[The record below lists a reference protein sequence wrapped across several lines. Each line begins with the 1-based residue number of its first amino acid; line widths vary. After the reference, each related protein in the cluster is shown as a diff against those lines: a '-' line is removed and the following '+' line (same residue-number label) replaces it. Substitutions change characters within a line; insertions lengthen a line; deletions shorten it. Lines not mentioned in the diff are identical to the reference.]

1 MASSPLKSPQLGW
14 GLALPVLFLTAVGL
28 GCIHATERGVSMAD
42 RSTDPGLSSA
52 ADGGW
57 VVQAYRALGPLTMRQ
72 ALFVVTGAGLLWLA
86 LGPSYQ
92 KLGRYSYWF
101 YALVVAL
108 LALLAAARV
117 SERLGLPPL
126 PLVPKSRD
134 VFRWVGIEPF
144 RLQPS
149 EFMKLALVLTLAR
162 YLRFRN
168 SYRSWWGL
176 LPPFALT
183 LLPMVLILFQP
194 DLGTLLMLLPVLF
207 ALLFVAGARVRHLL
221 LIVVLGLAALPLF
234 YAYGMQEY
242 QKERIRVLLNQNTTN
257 EAWHMDQGYQLRQS
271 KIALGTGGLTGTG
284 YGEGLFVQYE
294 GLLPED
300 HNDFI
305 FAIFGHQ
312 WGFLGGVLLLLAYG
326 AIVLFG
332 LEVASTTNDPF
343 GRLLA
348 VGVVVMIVV
357 QALLNIGM
365 NIGLAPITGMPL
377 PFVSAGGSSLWANFL
392 ALGLLLNVARRRPLL
407 IAEPPFEH
415 TD

>member
-1 MASSPLKSPQLGW
+1 M
-14 GLALPVLFLTAVGL
+14 
-28 GCIHATERGVSMAD
+28 
-42 RSTDPGLSSA
+42 
-52 ADGGW
+52 
-57 VVQAYRALGPLTMRQ
+57 
-72 ALFVVTGAGLLWLA
+72 
-86 LGPSYQ
+86 
-92 KLGRYSYWF
+92 
-101 YALVVAL
+101 
-108 LALLAAARV
+108 
-117 SERLGLPPL
+117 
-126 PLVPKSRD
+126 
-134 VFRWVGIEPF
+134 
-144 RLQPS
+144 
-149 EFMKLALVLTLAR
+149 
-162 YLRFRN
+162 
-168 SYRSWWGL
+168 
-176 LPPFALT
+176 
-183 LLPMVLILFQP
+183 
-194 DLGTLLMLLPVLF
+194 
-207 ALLFVAGARVRHLL
+207 
-221 LIVVLGLAALPLF
+221 
-234 YAYGMQEY
+234 
-242 QKERIRVLLNQNTTN
+242 
-257 EAWHMDQGYQLRQS
+257 
-271 KIALGTGGLTGTG
+271 
-284 YGEGLFVQYE
+284 QYE